1 MIESIKRETI
11 VEMLLNSLE
20 AERYVRAPL
29 LLEVVDELSGTERFK
44 IACDLAKR
52 MLGTLE
58 AGVMTD
64 SEFKRGLDELRVC
77 VRRSAVARTS
87 VAPPRNQNAA

>member
-1 MIESIKRETI
+1 MIESIHRETI

-20 AERYVRAPL
+20 AERYVRGPL

-44 IACDLAKR
+44 PACDMAKR

-58 AGVMTD
+58 AGVMSD
-64 SEFKRGLDELRVC
+64 AEFKSRLDELRIC
-77 VRRSAVARTS
+77 VRRSALARTS
-87 VAPPRNQNAA
+87 IAPPRNQNAA